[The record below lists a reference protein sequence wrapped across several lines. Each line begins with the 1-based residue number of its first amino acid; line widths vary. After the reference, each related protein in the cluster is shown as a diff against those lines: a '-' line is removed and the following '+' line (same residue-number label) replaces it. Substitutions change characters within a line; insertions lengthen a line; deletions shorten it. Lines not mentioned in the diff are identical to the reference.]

1 MNDYPRYLV
10 HHYTAKEG
18 REPCKGAS
26 RLQPFTSRPEFNRK
40 PA

>member
-18 REPCKGAS
+18 REPCKGTS